1 MNQTQM
7 TINMRIHQRQSGLS
21 LTELLVV
28 IAIMAILMS
37 VSIPAAKQLV
47 NSFESSTSV
56 RHLINAALSNAR
68 AIAIREQAYA
78 GIRFQK
84 GTDDKMYMIFIVHD
98 PTATGLA
105 SGFRAAQ
112 GRKPMPLP
120 EDTGIWGSTTTVIFS
135 PQGKLTTHS
144 VRCWNKDGVSD
155 DNSNDTIFN
164 TWFNVSSGKSQFRQD
179 FGSTTSVQNI
189 TIVNKEGISET
200 QYINPYTGELVI
212 EYEK

>member
-1 MNQTQM
+1 
-7 TINMRIHQRQSGLS
+7 MRIDKRQSGLS

-28 IAIMAILMS
+28 IAIMAVLMS

-56 RHLINAALSNAR
+56 RHLVNAALSNAR

-84 GTDDKMYMIFIVHD
+84 GSDDKTYMIFIVHD

-120 EDTGIWGSTTTVIFS
+120 EDVSVGSGTSVIFS
-135 PQGKLTTHS
+135 SQGKLTTHS

-155 DNSNDTIFN
+155 DSSNDTIFN
-164 TWFNVSSGKSQFRQD
+164 TWTNVSNGQAGFLQD
-179 FGSTTSVQNI
+179 FGNLSSNQNI